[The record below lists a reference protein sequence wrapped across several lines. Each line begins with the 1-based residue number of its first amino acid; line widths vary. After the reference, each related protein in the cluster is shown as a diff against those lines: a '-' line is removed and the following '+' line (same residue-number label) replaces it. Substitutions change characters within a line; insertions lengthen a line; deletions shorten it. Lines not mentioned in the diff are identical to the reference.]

1 MHFVCIFF
9 WKSVLF
15 YSKTIIFPKKIL
27 HMSGKSCTFEA
38 ILNVCKIMKGEEI
51 LALFEK
57 FEQAATKVNNVECW
71 SARSICPLLGY
82 TDWRNFMKAIEKAK
96 ESCISAGERE
106 LDHFVGVNKMVSL
119 GSGSQRSIEDILL
132 TRYAC
137 YLIAQNGDPRKQE
150 IAFAQNYFAVQTR
163 RAELVQQRILESERV
178 LARKKLR
185 ETESRLSKVVYEHGV
200 DDKGFA
206 IMRSK
211 GDSALFGMPTKDLK
225 TKFGLE
231 KQSKPL
237 ADVLPT
243 IGIKAKDLAAEMTS
257 TNVEQKN
264 LHGLNPITR
273 EHVDNTIAVREM
285 LRSRGIEPTR
295 LQPAEDVNKVERRLK
310 SEEKKTL
317 PKKK

>member
-1 MHFVCIFF
+1 MHFVCI
-9 WKSVLF
+9 LLLNC
-15 YSKTIIFPKKIL
+15 L
-27 HMSGKSCTFEA
+27 HMSEKSSTFA
-38 ILNVCKIMKGEEI
+38 AFLNVCKIMKSEEI

-106 LDHFVGVNKMVSL
+106 LDHFVDANKMINL
-119 GSGSQRSIEDILL
+119 AKGAQRSIEDILL

-273 EHVDNTIAVREM
+273 EHVDNNIAVREM

>member
-1 MHFVCIFF
+1 M
-9 WKSVLF
+9 KS
-15 YSKTIIFPKKIL
+15 
-27 HMSGKSCTFEA
+27 ED
-38 ILNVCKIMKGEEI
+38 I
-51 LALFEK
+51 LALFDSFEK
-57 FEQAATKVNNVECW
+57 AATQINGIECW
-71 SARSICPLLGY
+71 SARSLCLLLGY
-82 TDWRNFMKAIEKAK
+82 TDWRNFLKAIEKAK
-96 ESCISAGERE
+96 ESCVNAGEQE
-106 LDHFVGVNKMVSL
+106 SDHFVGVNKMVSL

-150 IAFAQNYFAVQTR
+150 VSFAQNYFAVQTR

-185 ETESRLSKVVYEHGV
+185 ETESRLSQVVYEHGV

-211 GDSALFGMPTKDLK
+211 GDAALFGMPTKDLK
-225 TKFGLE
+225 SKFGLE
-231 KQSKPL
+231 KQNKPL

-257 TNVEQKN
+257 TNVEHKN
-264 LHGLNPITR
+264 IHGLNPITK
-273 EHVDNTIAVREM
+273 EHVDNNIAVREM
-285 LRSRGIEPTR
+285 LRSRGIEPAQ

-310 SEEKKTL
+310 SEVKKAL
-317 PKKK
+317 QKNK

>member
-1 MHFVCIFF
+1 
-9 WKSVLF
+9 
-15 YSKTIIFPKKIL
+15 
-27 HMSGKSCTFEA
+27 
-38 ILNVCKIMKGEEI
+38 MKGEEI

-106 LDHFVGVNKMVSL
+106 LDHFVDANKMINL
-119 GSGSQRSIEDILL
+119 AKGAQRSIEDVLL

-273 EHVDNTIAVREM
+273 EHVDNNIAVREM

>member
-1 MHFVCIFF
+1 
-9 WKSVLF
+9 
-15 YSKTIIFPKKIL
+15 
-27 HMSGKSCTFEA
+27 
-38 ILNVCKIMKGEEI
+38 MKGEEI

-231 KQSKPL
+231 KRSKPL

-273 EHVDNTIAVREM
+273 EHVDNNIAVREM

>member
-27 HMSGKSCTFEA
+27 YMSGKSCTFAA

>member
-1 MHFVCIFF
+1 M
-9 WKSVLF
+9 KS
-15 YSKTIIFPKKIL
+15 
-27 HMSGKSCTFEA
+27 
-38 ILNVCKIMKGEEI
+38 EEI
-51 LALFEK
+51 IALFER
-57 FEQAATKVNNVECW
+57 FEQAATKIKDVECW

-82 TDWRNFMKAIEKAK
+82 ADWRNFVKAIDKAK
-96 ESCISAGERE
+96 ESCITAGERE

-137 YLIAQNGDPRKQE
+137 YLIAQNGDPRKPE

-185 ETESRLSKVVYEHGV
+185 ETESRLSKVMYEHGV

-211 GDSALFGMPTKDLK
+211 GDAALFGMPTKDLK
-225 TKFGLE
+225 FKFGLE
-231 KQSKPL
+231 KQNKPL

-257 TNVEQKN
+257 TNVENKN

-273 EHVDNTIAVREM
+273 EHVDNNIAVREM
-285 LRSRGIEPTR
+285 LRSRGIEPAR

-310 SEEKKTL
+310 SEEKKAL
-317 PKKK
+317 PKKKK

>member
-1 MHFVCIFF
+1 M
-9 WKSVLF
+9 KSEDIIELF
-15 YSKTIIFPKKIL
+15 KR
-27 HMSGKSCTFEA
+27 
-38 ILNVCKIMKGEEI
+38 
-51 LALFEK
+51 
-57 FEQAATKVNNVECW
+57 FEQEATRINDVECW
-71 SARSICPLLGY
+71 SARGLCPLLGY
-82 TDWRNFMKAIEKAK
+82 ADWRNFLKAIEKAK
-96 ESCISAGERE
+96 ESCINAGEKE
-106 LDHFVGVNKMVSL
+106 SDHFVDANKMISL
-119 GSGSQRSIEDILL
+119 AKGAQRSVEDILL

-163 RAELVQQRILESERV
+163 RAELVQQRILASERV

-211 GDSALFGMPTKDLK
+211 GDAALFGMPTKDLK

-231 KQSKPL
+231 KQNKPL

-257 TNVEQKN
+257 TNVENKN
-264 LHGLNPITR
+264 LHGLNPITC
-273 EHVDNTIAVREM
+273 EHVDNNVAVREM
-285 LRSRGIEPTR
+285 LRSRGIEPSQ
-295 LQPAEDVNKVERRLK
+295 LQPAEDVNKVERRLI
-310 SEEKKTL
+310 SEEKKAL
-317 PKKK
+317 PKKSKKK

>member
-1 MHFVCIFF
+1 M
-9 WKSVLF
+9 KS
-15 YSKTIIFPKKIL
+15 
-27 HMSGKSCTFEA
+27 
-38 ILNVCKIMKGEEI
+38 EEI
-51 LALFEK
+51 LDLFER
-57 FEQAATKVNNVECW
+57 FEQAATQINGIECW
-71 SARSICPLLGY
+71 SARSLCPLLGY
-82 TDWRNFMKAIEKAK
+82 TDWRNFQKAIDKAK
-96 ESCISAGERE
+96 DSCINAGERE
-106 LDHFVGVNKMVSL
+106 LDHFVGINKMVSL

-137 YLIAQNGDPRKQE
+137 YLIAQNGDPRKPE
-150 IAFAQNYFAVQTR
+150 ISFAQNYFAVQTR

-211 GDSALFGMPTKDLK
+211 GDAALFGMPTKDLK
-225 TKFGLE
+225 TKFGIE
-231 KQSKPL
+231 KQNKPL

-257 TNVEQKN
+257 TNVENKN

-273 EHVDNTIAVREM
+273 EHVDNNIAVREM
-285 LRSRGIEPTR
+285 LRSRGIEPQQ

-310 SEEKKTL
+310 SEEKKAL